1 MSDILTI
8 LLLILSQ
15 CLIAYLGYRT
25 LKQYQQQQ
33 LQQFEKSTQS
43 NITEILSGTN
53 ERFFEQIL
61 KQQGQTKSDI
71 LQTLLQTLKHQHEQA
86 STNHKNLSDV
96 VHARLHDITKEV
108 TQKLHNGFEKN
119 NEVFHSVVKRLSLID
134 QAQEKITSLSENVV
148 ALQDILTDK
157 SSRGAFGEV
166 QLEQL
171 IANII
176 PPKHFKLQE
185 QLPNGKRVDCLLL
198 MPQASGHI
206 AIDAKFPLENYQKQH
221 GADEITQKTAF
232 AQFKIDIKKH
242 IDDISEKYI
251 IPDFTSQGAMMFIP
265 AEAVFAHIHA
275 HHPDLIAYAHKKKVW
290 LTSPTTL
297 MAVLNTALSVIKD
310 YSTRE
315 QVDIIKQHLAYLAQ
329 DFDRFDKRME
339 QLARHIGQANK
350 DVDLIQ
356 KSSTK
361 ISQRFNKIENCE
373 LTAISEHSEQQE
385 DIAV

>member
-1 MSDILTI
+1 MLMSQAICTYFLYKALKTSQQEQSQQQAENTQNT
-8 LLLILSQ
+8 LNETLSSNHQ
-15 CLIAYLGYRT
+15 RLFDQV
-25 LKQYQQQQ
+25 LKQQSQ
-33 LQQFEKSTQS
+33 TQS
-43 NITEILSGTN
+43 NT
-53 ERFFEQIL
+53 
-61 KQQGQTKSDI
+61 
-71 LQTLLQTLKHQHEQA
+71 LQTLLQTLKHHHDQA
-86 STNHKNLSDV
+86 ATNHKNLSDV
-96 VHARLHDITKEV
+96 VHARLNDITKEV
-108 TQKLHNGFEKN
+108 TQKLHTGFEKN
-119 NEVFHSVVKRLSLID
+119 NEVFHNVIKRLSLID

-176 PPKHFKLQE
+176 PQQHFKLQE

-221 GADEITQKTAF
+221 DSDESIQKSAF
-232 AQFKIDIKKH
+232 TQFKADVKKH

-251 IPDFTSQGAMMFIP
+251 IPNFTTPGAMMFIP

-290 LTSPTTL
+290 MTSPTTL

-310 YSTRE
+310 HSTRE
-315 QVDIIKQHLAYLAQ
+315 QVDIIKQHLTYLAQ
-329 DFDRFDKRME
+329 DFERFDKRME
-339 QLARHIGQANK
+339 QLARHINQANK

-361 ISQRFNKIENCE
+361 ISSRFSKIENCE
-373 LTAISEHSEQQE
+373 LPPMVKQTEIHDEPL
-385 DIAV
+385 